1 MQRRMIK
8 IKLQAILKKRID
20 NITNRNSTCDIKGV
34 RNNPKNVK
42 KSRNVWETTKL
53 ILVIGMPEPVKY

>member
-20 NITNRNSTCDIKGV
+20 NITNRNSTCDIKAV

-42 KSRNVWETTKL
+42 KSRNV
-53 ILVIGMPEPVKY
+53 